1 MTIHHSTISCQESM
15 RWVLRHA
22 MSFEAP
28 LKRRYKWYIF
38 ADDDVYFR
46 APALVALLSQYDH
59 SKPVAFTGASG
70 SRG

>member
-1 MTIHHSTISCQESM
+1 M

-22 MSFEAP
+22 ASFEAP
-28 LKRRYKWYIF
+28 HKRRYKWYIF

-59 SKPVAFTGASG
+59 TKPVAFTGASG
-70 SRG
+70 ARG